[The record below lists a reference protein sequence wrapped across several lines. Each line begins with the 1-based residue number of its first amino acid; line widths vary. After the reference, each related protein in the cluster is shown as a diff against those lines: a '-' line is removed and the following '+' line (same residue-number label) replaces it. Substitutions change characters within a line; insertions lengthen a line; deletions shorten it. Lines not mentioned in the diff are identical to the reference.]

1 MPTKIHIVKP
11 MVFPVVMHGCVPA
24 SLWTLWLQPKASL
37 WLLLI
42 EVSPTF
48 SKIIYSVN
56 MTKVNIVSFVGPS
69 FTSDC
74 RKWIV
79 NILELGTFK
88 KLALTGET

>member
-1 MPTKIHIVKP
+1 M
-11 MVFPVVMHGCVPA
+11 
-24 SLWTLWLQPKASL
+24 
-37 WLLLI
+37 
-42 EVSPTF
+42 SPTF

-56 MTKVNIVSFVGPS
+56 MTKVYIVSFVGPS